1 MFLLQK
7 QWILPN
13 PVKTCCQCEPG
24 IIVSSKTASTC
35 SVFSALVS
43 EFWPPS
49 CVCVCF
55 FLTDSNHS
63 VSVSMKKEETGRL
76 WLMGAGI
83 VA

>member
-63 VSVSMKKEETGRL
+63 VSVSMKKEETERL
-76 WLMGAGI
+76 WWMGAGI